1 MAKKINPSGFSDW
14 KPSQLPDLSGKTY
27 VITGSNSGI
36 GFEAAR
42 LLGERSAKIIMACR
56 SINKGEKA
64 RDKLKETCTGGV
76 DLVQIDLSDLSSVR
90 KGADE
95 IRARTNSI
103 DGLINNAGI
112 MMTPREKTVDGF
124 DLQMGTNHLGHFLL
138 TGLLLDK
145 VEAANGRIVVL
156 SSIAHKGGA
165 LDLEDFMS
173 DRNYSPTK
181 AYTQS
186 KLANLMFAFE
196 LDRRL
201 QAAGSK
207 AICIACHPGYT
218 DTNLQST
225 GPTGLLKVFW
235 STMNK
240 VAAQGLEAGASPTVL
255 AAAGKE
261 VKRGAYYGP
270 GRFGDT
276 RGPISDANVSKHALD
291 RDKQMRLWKKSET
304 LVGFQWGI

>member
-1 MAKKINPSGFSDW
+1 MAKKINQSGFSDW
-14 KPSQLPDLSGKTY
+14 KPSQLQDLSGKTY

-64 RDKLKETCTGGV
+64 RNKLKETCTGDV

-95 IRARTNSI
+95 IRARANSI
-103 DGLINNAGI
+103 DGLVNNAGI
-112 MMTPREKTVDGF
+112 MMTPQEKTVDGF
-124 DLQMGTNHLGHFLL
+124 DLQMGANHLGHFLL

-165 LDLEDFMS
+165 LDLDDFMS
-173 DRNYSPTK
+173 DRKYSPTR
-181 AYTQS
+181 AYAQS

-240 VAAQGLEAGASPTVL
+240 LAAQGLEAGATPTAL

-261 VKRGAYYGP
+261 AKRGAYYGP
-270 GRFGDT
+270 SRFGDT
-276 RGPISDANVSKHALD
+276 RGPISDANVADHALD
-291 RDKQMRLWKKSET
+291 QDKQTRLWEKSEK
-304 LVGFQWGI
+304 LAGLEWGI

>member
-1 MAKKINPSGFSDW
+1 MAKKINQSGFSNW
-14 KPSQLPDLSGKTY
+14 KPVQLPDLSGKTY

-42 LLGERSAKIIMACR
+42 LLGERGGKIIMACR
-56 SINKGEKA
+56 SKDKGEAA
-64 RDKLKETCTGGV
+64 RGRLKESCVG
-76 DLVQIDLSDLSSVR
+76 DIELVQMDLSDLSSVR

-95 IRARTNSI
+95 IKAQSDKI
-103 DGLINNAGI
+103 DGLVNNAGI
-112 MMTPREKTVDGF
+112 MMTPQEKTVDGF
-124 DLQMGTNHLGHFLL
+124 DLQMGANHLGHFLL
-138 TGLLLDK
+138 AGLLLDR
-145 VEAANGRIVVL
+145 VEAANGRIVVV
-156 SSIAHKGGA
+156 SSIAHKASA
-165 LDLEDFMS
+165 LDLDDFMS
-173 DRNYSPTK
+173 DRNYSPTR
-181 AYTQS
+181 AYAQS
-186 KLANLMFAFE
+186 KQANLMFAFD

-240 VAAQGLEAGASPTVL
+240 LAAQGLESGATPTVL

-261 VKRGAYYGP
+261 AKRGAYYGP
-270 GRFGDT
+270 GRLGET
-276 RGPISDANVSKHALD
+276 RGPISDANVADHALD
-291 RDKQMRLWKKSET
+291 RDRQARLWEKSEK
-304 LVGFQWGI
+304 LVGLEWGI